1 MSAAGAYVVVDGQTY
16 HVLDKGLDDVHAAV
30 EEALAKGSV
39 LSLSVVAE
47 HGRGTDQGSGT
58 LFLHG
63 RQLSSVGVFSGPLP
77 QTGHPTTF

>member
-1 MSAAGAYVVVDGQTY
+1 MPAAGAYVVVDGQTY
-16 HVLDKGLDDVHAAV
+16 HVLDKPLDDVHAAV
-30 EEALAKGSV
+30 ADALEKGSV
-39 LSLSVVAE
+39 LSLNVVAE

-77 QTGHPTTF
+77 ATGHATGF